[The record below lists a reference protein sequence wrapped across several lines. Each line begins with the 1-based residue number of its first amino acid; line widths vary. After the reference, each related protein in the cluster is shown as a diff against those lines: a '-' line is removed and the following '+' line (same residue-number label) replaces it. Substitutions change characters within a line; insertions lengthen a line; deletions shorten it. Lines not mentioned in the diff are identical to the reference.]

1 MFSVPWESRASLER
15 TSPDLNQWEFDNW
28 GSFMIGMRNDTAPYD
43 DLRVRQALAAA
54 IDMRTIIDNVFGGSG
69 VMLNQPFPAVW
80 PETFY
85 TPLDQLNADT
95 QRAYSYDPDWAREL
109 LAEAGYPDGFETE
122 IILPPSGRAVD
133 LFSLIASYWAEIGV
147 TLELQPTDEATIR
160 NLERTR
166 GHTHMISY
174 EGSSPHPGEAIWASW
189 GRRDPAHPGPGRG
202 QHQRQLHL
210 PRGGVRR
217 DVGMAGGKE
226 DAVRSRDRGHGPE
239 GLLRPLRRLRR
250 AAPTPAGPR
259 GRGQR
264 RGVPGLGSGPQ
275 HHRPSA
281 ERQRRPAHAV
291 GTPAKCD

>member
-147 TLELQPTDEATIR
+147 TLELQPTDEATIPTS
-160 NLERTR
+160 N
-166 GHTHMISY
+166 
-174 EGSSPHPGEAIWASW
+174 
-189 GRRDPAHPGPGRG
+189 GRG
-202 QHQRQLHL
+202 
-210 PRGGVRR
+210 
-217 DVGMAGGKE
+217 
-226 DAVRSRDRGHGPE
+226 
-239 GLLRPLRRLRR
+239 
-250 AAPTPAGPR
+250 
-259 GRGQR
+259 
-264 RGVPGLGSGPQ
+264 
-275 HHRPSA
+275 
-281 ERQRRPAHAV
+281 
-291 GTPAKCD
+291 GTRT